1 MRSRRSGFTL
11 IELLVVIAIIA
22 ILIGLLLPA
31 VQKVREAAAR
41 IKCANNLKQ
50 WALACHNHHDTYSK
64 LPYGSSFT
72 GATNRQSWPPLLWPF
87 LEQAPLASL
96 YDLTVGFYLSPNTIT
111 NTLNGPVAKPVP
123 IYYCPS
129 DRGSPAYAQG
139 DQYWRVRGN
148 YAVNW
153 GPVPFQ
159 TQPSD
164 PVPTAFAPFGFAD
177 FFSRNQPRRMVLTDI
192 TDGTSN
198 TLLMSEKIMH
208 PQDTASDQRGDL
220 LNDDAGGMFMTLD
233 TPNAGID
240 AMKFPQYCTP
250 VLPYLPCTTATGS
263 GNRFSM
269 RQSARSK
276 HVNGVNVALADGSI
290 RFVTNTVALATWQAL
305 STANGN
311 EVFDASSF

>member
-1 MRSRRSGFTL
+1 MRRRPGFTL

-31 VQKVREAAAR
+31 VQKVRAAAAR
-41 IKCANNLKQ
+41 MKCTNNLKQ
-50 WALACHNHHDTYSK
+50 WTLAMHNYHDTYNK

-87 LEQAPLASL
+87 VEQGNLANT
-96 YDLTVGFYLSPNTIT
+96 YDLNTGFYLAPNTIV
-111 NTLNGPVAKPVP
+111 NTYNGPVAKPVP
-123 IYYCPS
+123 IAYCPS
-129 DRGSPAYAQG
+129 DRGFPAYAQG

-153 GPVPFQ
+153 GPYPFQ
-159 TQPSD
+159 TLPSD
-164 PVPTAFAPFGFAD
+164 PVPTSYAPFGFTD
-177 FFSRNQPRRMVLTDI
+177 YYSRNSPRIVTLTTI
-192 TDGTSN
+192 TDGTSS
-198 TLLMSEKIMH
+198 TMLMSEKIMH
-208 PQDTASDQRGDL
+208 PQDTAFDQRGDF
-220 LNDDAGGMFMTLD
+220 LNDDAGGGVFMTLD

-263 GNRFSM
+263 GNRFAM

-276 HVNGVNVALADGSI
+276 HTGGVNVSMGDGSV
-290 RFVTNTVALATWQAL
+290 RFIADSIPLATWQAL
-305 STANGN
+305 STATGGEVING
-311 EVFDASSF
+311 SSY